1 MHNRAKQETRGSKL
15 ELCEIAHLFF
25 SNSFQFFMKLLKN
38 LQIAFQ

>member
-38 LQIAFQ
+38 SQIVFQ